1 MVISRQAYVTS
12 DHYASIS
19 NWPRI
24 DHFSKGAK
32 LKRCIQ
38 SHRGRKEMTLTK
50 HIAHA
55 TALGVAMLIGCGLCV
70 PRAQAAYTLT
80 LQPSMIGV
88 TATGIGSIN
97 FDALDLY
104 GDELGSSLL
113 EASGGAIIVGP
124 TTDTDDTFYSG
135 ITGPADFGPGDEFLA
150 DMGDGAIVGL
160 GTFDQ
165 TSGGVV
171 AVPQGYV
178 SGASLGTSTAT
189 WSGAT
194 ITGLGLTPGSY
205 VWTWGDGP
213 TTDSFTLDIIDNGIP
228 GAPEPATWAMMLL
241 GFVGLA
247 FLRTRRRIP
256 ASG

>member
-1 MVISRQAYVTS
+1 
-12 DHYASIS
+12 
-19 NWPRI
+19 
-24 DHFSKGAK
+24 
-32 LKRCIQ
+32 
-38 SHRGRKEMTLTK
+38 MTLKKQT
-50 HIAHA
+50 AHA
-55 TALGVAMLIGCGLCV
+55 TALGMSMLIGFGLCV

-80 LQPSMIGV
+80 IQPSMTGV
-88 TATGIGSIN
+88 TATGAGSIN
-97 FDALDLY
+97 FDALETY

-113 EASGGAIIVGP
+113 EASGGTIIVGP

-150 DMGDGAIVGL
+150 DMGGGAIVGL
-160 GTFDQ
+160 GTFDE

-171 AVPQGYV
+171 AVPLGYV

-194 ITGLGLTPGSY
+194 ITSLGLTPGSY

-213 TTDSFTLDIIDNGIP
+213 TADTFTLDIVAGGVTGVP
-228 GAPEPATWAMMLL
+228 AAPEPATWGMMLL

-247 FLRTRRRIP
+247 FLRTRRRTP

>member
-1 MVISRQAYVTS
+1 MAFRRQL
-12 DHYASIS
+12 I
-19 NWPRI
+19 
-24 DHFSKGAK
+24 
-32 LKRCIQ
+32 
-38 SHRGRKEMTLTK
+38 GRAAL
-50 HIAHA
+50 AVALA
-55 TALGVAMLIGCGLCV
+55 TALGLCV
-70 PRAQAAYTLT
+70 SRAQAAYTLT
-80 LQPSMIGV
+80 IQPSMTGV
-88 TATGIGSIN
+88 TATGAGSIN
-97 FDALDLY
+97 FDALETY

-150 DMGDGAIVGL
+150 DMGGGAIVGL
-160 GTFDQ
+160 GTFDE

-171 AVPQGYV
+171 AVPLGYV

-194 ITGLGLTPGSY
+194 ITSLGLTPGSY

-213 TTDSFTLDIIDNGIP
+213 TADTFTLDIVAGGVTGVP
-228 GAPEPATWAMMLL
+228 AAPEPATWAMMLL
-241 GFVGLA
+241 GLAGLS
-247 FLRTRRRIP
+247 FLRTRRPTP

>member
-1 MVISRQAYVTS
+1 
-12 DHYASIS
+12 
-19 NWPRI
+19 
-24 DHFSKGAK
+24 
-32 LKRCIQ
+32 
-38 SHRGRKEMTLTK
+38 MTLKKQT
-50 HIAHA
+50 AHA
-55 TALGVAMLIGCGLCV
+55 TTLGVAMLIGFGLCV

-80 LQPSMIGV
+80 IQPSMTGV
-88 TATGIGSIN
+88 TATGAGSIN
-97 FDALDLY
+97 FDALETY

-150 DMGDGAIVGL
+150 DMGGGAIVGL
-160 GTFDQ
+160 GTFDE

-171 AVPQGYV
+171 AVPLGYV

-194 ITGLGLTPGSY
+194 ITSLGLTPGSY

-213 TTDSFTLDIIDNGIP
+213 TADTFTLDIVAGGVTGVP
-228 GAPEPATWAMMLL
+228 AAPEPATWAMMLL
-241 GFVGLA
+241 GLAGLS
-247 FLRTRRRIP
+247 FLRTRRPTP

>member
-1 MVISRQAYVTS
+1 
-12 DHYASIS
+12 
-19 NWPRI
+19 
-24 DHFSKGAK
+24 
-32 LKRCIQ
+32 
-38 SHRGRKEMTLTK
+38 MTLKKQT
-50 HIAHA
+50 AHA
-55 TALGVAMLIGCGLCV
+55 TALGVAMLIGFGLCV

-80 LQPSMIGV
+80 IQPSMTGV
-88 TATGIGSIN
+88 TATGAGSIN
-97 FDALDLY
+97 FDALETY

-150 DMGDGAIVGL
+150 DMGGGAIVGL
-160 GTFDQ
+160 GTFDE

-194 ITGLGLTPGSY
+194 ITSLGLTPGSY

-213 TTDSFTLDIIDNGIP
+213 TADTFTLDIVAGGVTGVP
-228 GAPEPATWAMMLL
+228 AAPEPATWGMMLL

-247 FLRTRRRIP
+247 FLRTRRRTP

>member
-1 MVISRQAYVTS
+1 
-12 DHYASIS
+12 
-19 NWPRI
+19 
-24 DHFSKGAK
+24 
-32 LKRCIQ
+32 
-38 SHRGRKEMTLTK
+38 MTLKKQT
-50 HIAHA
+50 AHA
-55 TALGVAMLIGCGLCV
+55 TTLGVAMLIGFGLSV

-80 LQPSMIGV
+80 IQPSMTGV
-88 TATGIGSIN
+88 TATGAGSIN
-97 FDALDLY
+97 FDALETY

-124 TTDTDDTFYSG
+124 TTDTGDTFYSG

-150 DMGDGAIVGL
+150 DMGGGAIVGL
-160 GTFDQ
+160 GTFDE

-171 AVPQGYV
+171 AVPLGYV

-194 ITGLGLTPGSY
+194 ITSLGLTPGSY

-213 TTDSFTLDIIDNGIP
+213 TADTFTLDIVAGGVTGVP
-228 GAPEPATWAMMLL
+228 AAPEPATWAMMLL
-241 GFVGLA
+241 GLAGLS
-247 FLRTRRRIP
+247 FLRTRRPTP

>member
-1 MVISRQAYVTS
+1 
-12 DHYASIS
+12 
-19 NWPRI
+19 
-24 DHFSKGAK
+24 
-32 LKRCIQ
+32 
-38 SHRGRKEMTLTK
+38 MTLK
-50 HIAHA
+50 KQVAHA
-55 TALGVAMLIGCGLCV
+55 TTLGVAMLIGFGLYA

-80 LQPSMIGV
+80 IQPSMTGV
-88 TATGIGSIN
+88 TATGAGSIN
-97 FDALDLY
+97 FDALETY
-104 GDELGSSLL
+104 GDEIGSSLL

-150 DMGDGAIVGL
+150 DMGGGAIVGL
-160 GTFDQ
+160 GTFDE

-171 AVPQGYV
+171 AVPLGYV

-194 ITGLGLTPGSY
+194 ITSLGLTPGSY

-213 TTDSFTLDIIDNGIP
+213 TADTFTLDIVAGGVTGVP
-228 GAPEPATWAMMLL
+228 AAPEPATWAMMLL
-241 GFVGLA
+241 GLAGLS
-247 FLRTRRRIP
+247 FLRTRRPTP

>member
-1 MVISRQAYVTS
+1 
-12 DHYASIS
+12 
-19 NWPRI
+19 
-24 DHFSKGAK
+24 
-32 LKRCIQ
+32 
-38 SHRGRKEMTLTK
+38 MTLRNQM
-50 HIAHA
+50 ARA
-55 TALGVAMLIGCGLCV
+55 TAPGVAMLIGFGLCA
-70 PRAQAAYTLT
+70 PAQAAYTLT
-80 LQPSMIGV
+80 IQPSMTGV
-88 TATGIGSIN
+88 TATGAGSIN
-97 FDALDLY
+97 FDALELF

-150 DMGDGAIVGL
+150 DMGGGAIVGL
-160 GTFDQ
+160 GTFDE

-171 AVPQGYV
+171 AVPLGYV

-194 ITGLGLTPGSY
+194 ITSLGLTPGSY

-213 TTDSFTLDIIDNGIP
+213 TADTFTLDIVAGGVTGVP
-228 GAPEPATWAMMLL
+228 AAPEPATWAMMLL
-241 GFVGLA
+241 GLAGLS
-247 FLRTRRRIP
+247 FLRTRRPTP

>member
-1 MVISRQAYVTS
+1 
-12 DHYASIS
+12 
-19 NWPRI
+19 
-24 DHFSKGAK
+24 
-32 LKRCIQ
+32 
-38 SHRGRKEMTLTK
+38 MTLKKQT
-50 HIAHA
+50 AHA
-55 TALGVAMLIGCGLCV
+55 TTLGVAMLIGFGLCV

-80 LQPSMIGV
+80 IQPSMTGV
-88 TATGIGSIN
+88 TATGAGSIN
-97 FDALDLY
+97 FDALETY

-135 ITGPADFGPGDEFLA
+135 ISGPADFGPGDEFLA
-150 DMGDGAIVGL
+150 DMGGGAIVGL
-160 GTFDQ
+160 GTFDE

-171 AVPQGYV
+171 AVPLGYV

-194 ITGLGLTPGSY
+194 ITSLGLTPGSY

-213 TTDSFTLDIIDNGIP
+213 TADTFTLDIVAGGVTGVP
-228 GAPEPATWAMMLL
+228 AAPEPATWAMMLL
-241 GFVGLA
+241 GLAGLS
-247 FLRTRRRIP
+247 FLRTRRPTP